1 VGGHHQFQ
9 NIDSPEQIKDKHLNP
24 LIRFLR
30 DILTFT
36 QLLRKIRE
44 P

>member
-9 NIDSPEQIKDKHLNP
+9 NIDSPEQIKDKHLT
-24 LIRFLR
+24 LSIGFLH
-30 DILTFT
+30 DILKLTR
-36 QLLRKIRE
+36 LLRKTRV